1 MTRTS
6 KALALPHCALTH
18 TGHVRKINEDA
29 ILARPEL
36 GLWVVSDGMGGHAA
50 GDVAS
55 RTVIAALDA
64 LPADLAPEQIP
75 RAARDALH
83 HAHAGIRAEGDRLG
97 QGTIGATVVL
107 LVIAEGHFMCLW
119 AGDSRLYRVRDG
131 QIEMISADHSV
142 VGELVEQGY
151 LDWDEA
157 EHHPHAN
164 QITRA
169 VGVGE
174 TLEIDKRRGE
184 VRPGDRFLL
193 CSDGLTKY
201 ARAETL
207 RQQVDG
213 VPLECAGETLMQT
226 ALDGG
231 GADNVS
237 LIVVEA

>member
-1 MTRTS
+1 MIRSTRAP
-6 KALALPHCALTH
+6 ALNHCALTH
-18 TGHVRKINEDA
+18 TGHLREINEDA
-29 ILARPEL
+29 VLARPEL

-50 GDVAS
+50 GNYAS
-55 RTVIAALDA
+55 QTVIAALEA
-64 LPADLAPEQIP
+64 LPGDLAPEQIP

-83 HAHAGIRAEGDRLG
+83 RAHAAIRAEGMRLG
-97 QGTIGATVVL
+97 QGPIGATVVL
-107 LVIAEGHFMCLW
+107 LVVAEGHFMCLW
-119 AGDSRLYRVRDG
+119 AGDSRLYRLRDG

-142 VGELVEQGY
+142 VGELVEQGH

-174 TLEIDKRRGE
+174 TLAPDKRRGE

-193 CSDGLTKY
+193 CSDGLTRY
-201 ARAETL
+201 ASAETL
-207 RQQVDG
+207 RRQVDG
-213 VPLECAGETLMQT
+213 VALARAGEILLQT

-237 LIVVEA
+237 LILVEA

>member
-1 MTRTS
+1 MTRTTE
-6 KALALPHCALTH
+6 APALPHCAMTH
-18 TGHVRKINEDA
+18 TGHLRKINEDA

-50 GDVAS
+50 GDFAS
-55 RTVIAALDA
+55 RTVIAMLEA
-64 LPADLAPEQIP
+64 LPADLPPAQIP
-75 RAARDALH
+75 RAARDALQ
-83 HAHAGIRAEGDRLG
+83 HAHAEIRAEGDRLG

-119 AGDSRLYRVRDG
+119 AGDSRLYRLRDG

-201 ARAETL
+201 ARAATL

-213 VPLECAGETLMQT
+213 VPLERAGETLMQT
-226 ALDGG
+226 ALDSG

>member
-83 HAHAGIRAEGDRLG
+83 HAHSRIRAEGDRLG

-131 QIEMISADHSV
+131 EIEMISADHSV

-157 EHHPHAN
+157 EHHPQAN

-193 CSDGLTKY
+193 CSDGLTRY
-201 ARAETL
+201 LPAETL

-213 VPLECAGETLMQT
+213 VPPGRAGARLMQT
-226 ALDGG
+226 VLDGG

>member
-1 MTRTS
+1 MTRTTE
-6 KALALPHCALTH
+6 APALPHCAMTH

-50 GDVAS
+50 GDFAS
-55 RTVIAALDA
+55 RTVIDMLEA
-64 LPADLAPEQIP
+64 LPADLPPAQIP

-119 AGDSRLYRVRDG
+119 AGDSRLYRLRDG

-213 VPLECAGETLMQT
+213 VPLDRAGETLMQT

>member
-1 MTRTS
+1 MTRSTE
-6 KALALPHCALTH
+6 AHALPHCALTE
-18 TGHVRKINEDA
+18 TGHVRRINEDA

-36 GLWVVSDGMGGHAA
+36 GLWVVADGMGGHAA

-55 RTVIAALDA
+55 QTVIAALDA
-64 LPADLAPEQIP
+64 LPRDLAPAQIP
-75 RAARDALH
+75 RAAREALH
-83 HAHAGIRAEGDRLG
+83 HAHAAIRAEGARLG

-119 AGDSRLYRVRDG
+119 AGDSRLYRLRDG
-131 QIEMISADHSV
+131 ALEMISADHSV

-157 EHHPHAN
+157 EAHPHAN

-174 TLEIDKRRGE
+174 ALEIDKRRGE

-201 ARAETL
+201 ARAADL
-207 RQQVDG
+207 RRQLDGAPVDAA
-213 VPLECAGETLMQT
+213 AGALMRL